1 MPRTRTWKCFVDYI
15 ILKILTKVL
24 WQMRLARNP
33 FLQQMQVVLELAR
46 SRLADFLADQ
56 LSLAE
61 IWAQQSHL

>member
-15 ILKILTKVL
+15 ILKILTKDL

-46 SRLADFLADQ
+46 SRLAYFLADQ

>member
-56 LSLAE
+56 LILAE

>member
-1 MPRTRTWKCFVDYI
+1 MPRTRTWKCSVDYI

-61 IWAQQSHL
+61 IWAQ

>member
-1 MPRTRTWKCFVDYI
+1 
-15 ILKILTKVL
+15 
-24 WQMRLARNP
+24 MRLARNP

-46 SRLADFLADQ
+46 SRLADFSADQ